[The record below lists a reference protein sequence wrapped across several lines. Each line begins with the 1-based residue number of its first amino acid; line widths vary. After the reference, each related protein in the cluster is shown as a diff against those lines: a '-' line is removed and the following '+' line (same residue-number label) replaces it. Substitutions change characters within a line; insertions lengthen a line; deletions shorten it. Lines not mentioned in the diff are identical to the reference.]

1 MSMDE
6 LFTYQDMKY
15 YEMGNVALQ
24 EQPQKKEVQGFEQG
38 EELQVCGWIRF
49 VGSQQ
54 YPVHEV
60 AGEQYNA

>member
-24 EQPQKKEVQGFEQG
+24 EQPQKKEVQGFEHG
-38 EELQVCGWIRF
+38 EELQVWGWI
-49 VGSQQ
+49 
-54 YPVHEV
+54 
-60 AGEQYNA
+60 